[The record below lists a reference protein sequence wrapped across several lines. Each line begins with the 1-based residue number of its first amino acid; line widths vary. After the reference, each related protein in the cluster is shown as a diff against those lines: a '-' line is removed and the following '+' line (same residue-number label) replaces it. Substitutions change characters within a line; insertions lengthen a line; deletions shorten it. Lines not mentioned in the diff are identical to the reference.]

1 MSSIV
6 NVLIVDDS
14 AFMRKSLSIM
24 LESDPGIKIIGTA
37 RDGLDGYEK
46 AKALRPDVITMDVE
60 MPRMDGLTALEK
72 IMKECPTPV
81 LMVSSITTEGAEAT
95 LRAMDLGAVDFIPKQ
110 LSYVSLDIVKIKA
123 DLVEK
128 VKAIARSRSLS
139 RRLAS
144 IRGIAQRLQ
153 QPGQPGTA
161 PVGAAQGSLPQAQ
174 KTSPQIIF
182 KPSTIDFQ
190 IVALGISTGGPFSLQ
205 KIIPMLPKEFPLPIL
220 VVQHMPPK
228 FTKSLADRLNGMSQV
243 TVKEAEHGEP
253 IRPGTVYIAQGGF
266 HMKAVRTGIASPV
279 ISISEQPE
287 TTLHRPSV
295 DVMMESVVQAYNKN
309 VLGVIMTGMG
319 HDGLEGLKLIKS
331 RNGYCLAQNED
342 TCVVYGMPKSAVDA
356 GLADSIMP
364 LEQIPETLV
373 KLTSRR

>member
-1 MSSIV
+1 MASIV

-46 AKALRPDVITMDVE
+46 AMALRPDVITMDVE
-60 MPRMDGLTALEK
+60 MPRMDGLCALEK
-72 IMKECPTPV
+72 IMKDCPTPV

-95 LRAMDLGAVDFIPKQ
+95 LKAMDLGAVDFIPKQ
-110 LSYVSLDIVKIKA
+110 LSYVSLDIVKIKE

-153 QPGQPGTA
+153 PHSAST
-161 PVGAAQGSLPQAQ
+161 GAGSLAHKGPGEPHKGA
-174 KTSPQIIF
+174 SESIF
-182 KPSTIDFQ
+182 RPSSIDFS
-190 IVALGISTGGPFSLQ
+190 IVTLGISTGGPFSLQ
-205 KIIPMLPKEFPLPIL
+205 KIIPMLPKDFPLPIL

-228 FTKSLADRLNGMSQV
+228 FTKSLSDRLNSMSQIA
-243 TVKEAEHGEP
+243 VKEAEHGEP

-266 HMKAVRTGIASPV
+266 HMKAVRAGLSSCSIAITQEPA
-279 ISISEQPE
+279 

-295 DVMMESVVQAYNKN
+295 DVMMDSVVQAYGRNI
-309 VLGVIMTGMG
+309 LGVIMTGMG
-319 HDGLEGLKLIKS
+319 HDGLEGLKQIKA

-356 GLADSIMP
+356 GLADSIVP
-364 LEQIPETLV
+364 LEQIPESLV
-373 KLTSRR
+373 KLVARR

>member
-1 MSSIV
+1 MASTV

-24 LESDPGIKIIGTA
+24 LESDPGIKIIATA

-72 IMKECPTPV
+72 IMKDCPTPV

-128 VKAIARSRSLS
+128 VKAIARSRSLA

-144 IRGIAQRLQ
+144 IRGMAQRM
-153 QPGQPGTA
+153 QPGQTQAGLP
-161 PVGAAQGSLPQAQ
+161 GAAAAAAY
-174 KTSPQIIF
+174 KA
-182 KPSTIDFQ
+182 PSESVFRPSSIDFQ
-190 IVALGISTGGPFSLQ
+190 VVTLGISTGGPFSLQ
-205 KIIPMLPKEFPLPIL
+205 KIIPMLPKNFPLPIL

-228 FTKSLADRLNGMSQV
+228 FTKSLSDRLNSLSQIA
-243 TVKEAEHGEP
+243 VKEAEHGEP

-266 HMKAVRTGIASPV
+266 HMKAVRNGIAPPV
-279 ISISEQPE
+279 ISISEEPA

-295 DVMMESVVQAYNKN
+295 DVMMESAVQAFNKN

-331 RNGYCLAQNED
+331 RNGYCVAQNED

-356 GLADSIMP
+356 GLADSVVP
-364 LEQIPETLV
+364 LEQIPDVLV
-373 KLTSRR
+373 KLTARK

>member
-1 MSSIV
+1 MV

-72 IMKECPTPV
+72 IMKDCPAPV

-95 LRAMDLGAVDFIPKQ
+95 LKAMDLGAVDFIPKQ
-110 LSYVSLDIVKIKA
+110 LSYVSLDIVKIKE
-123 DLVEK
+123 DLIEK

-144 IRGIAQRLQ
+144 IRGIAQKLQ
-153 QPGQPGTA
+153 PAA
-161 PVGAAQGSLPQAQ
+161 PVAASKPGSE
-174 KTSPQIIF
+174 SVF
-182 KPSTIDFQ
+182 RPSSIDFQ
-190 IVALGISTGGPFSLQ
+190 VVALGISTGGPFSLQ

-220 VVQHMPPK
+220 IVQHMPPK
-228 FTKSLADRLNGMSQV
+228 FTKSLSDRLNGMSQI
-243 TVKEAEHGEP
+243 TVKEAEHGET
-253 IRPGTVYIAQGGF
+253 IRPGTAYIAQGGF
-266 HMKAVRTGIASPV
+266 HMKAVRSGASAPV
-279 ISISEQPE
+279 ISISEQPA

-295 DVMMESVVQAYNKN
+295 DVMMESAVQAYNRN

-319 HDGLEGLKLIKS
+319 HDGLEGLRLIKA

-356 GLADSIMP
+356 GLADSIVP
-364 LEQIPETLV
+364 LEQIPEALV
-373 KLTSRR
+373 KLTGRR

>member
-1 MSSIV
+1 MPPIV

-46 AKALRPDVITMDVE
+46 AMALRPDVITMDVE

-72 IMKECPTPV
+72 IMKDCPTPV
-81 LMVSSITTEGAEAT
+81 LMVSSITSEGAEAT
-95 LRAMDLGAVDFIPKQ
+95 LKAMDLGAVDFIPKQ
-110 LSYVSLDIVKIKA
+110 LSYVSLDIVKIKQ

-144 IRGIAQRLQ
+144 IRGIAQKL
-153 QPGQPGTA
+153 QPGTVA
-161 PVGAAQGSLPQAQ
+161 PAAAHKPSAD
-174 KTSPQIIF
+174 SIF
-182 KPSTIDFQ
+182 RPSTINFQ
-190 IVALGISTGGPFSLQ
+190 IVTLGISTGGPFSLQ
-205 KIIPMLPKEFPLPIL
+205 KIIPMLPKDFPLPIL

-228 FTKSLADRLNGMSQV
+228 FTKSLSDRLNSMSQI
-243 TVKEAEHGEP
+243 TVKEAENGEP
-253 IRPGTVYIAQGGF
+253 IRAGTVYIAQGGF
-266 HMKAVRTGIASPV
+266 HMKAVRSGISAPA
-279 ISISEQPE
+279 ISISAEPA
-287 TTLHRPSV
+287 TTLHHPSV
-295 DVMMESVVQAYNKN
+295 DVMMESAVQAYNKN

-331 RNGYCLAQNED
+331 RNGYCLAQNEE

-356 GLADSIMP
+356 GLADSILP
-364 LEQIPETLV
+364 LEQIPEALV
-373 KLTSRR
+373 KLTARK

>member
-1 MSSIV
+1 MSSTV

-46 AKALRPDVITMDVE
+46 VKALRPDVITMDVE

-72 IMKECPTPV
+72 IMKDCPTPV

-95 LRAMDLGAVDFIPKQ
+95 LKAMDLGAVDFIPKQ
-110 LSYVSLDIVKIKA
+110 LSYVSLDIVKIKH

-144 IRGIAQRLQ
+144 IRGNAQRMQ
-153 QPGQPGTA
+153 STA
-161 PVGAAQGSLPQAQ
+161 AGAGVQSA
-174 KTSPQIIF
+174 SPSRTQTVYS
-182 KPSTIDFQ
+182 PSTIDFQ
-190 IVALGISTGGPFSLQ
+190 IVTLGISTGGPFSLQ
-205 KIIPMLPKEFPLPIL
+205 KIIPMLPKNFPLPIL
-220 VVQHMPPK
+220 IVQHMPPK
-228 FTKSLADRLNGMSQV
+228 FTKSLSDRLDGMSQIA
-243 TVKEAEHGEP
+243 VKEAEHGEP
-253 IRPGTVYIAQGGF
+253 IRPGVVYIAQGGF
-266 HMKAVRTGIASPV
+266 HMKAVRTGISAPV
-279 ISISEQPE
+279 ISISEQPD

-295 DVMMESVVQAYNKN
+295 DVMMESAVQAYNKN

-319 HDGLEGLKLIKS
+319 HDGLDGLKLIKS

-356 GLADSIMP
+356 GLADSIVP
-364 LEQIPETLV
+364 LEQIPETIV
-373 KLTSRR
+373 KLVMRK

>member
-1 MSSIV
+1 MSSII

-46 AKALRPDVITMDVE
+46 AKSLRPDIITMDVE

-72 IMKECPTPV
+72 IMKDCPTPV

-95 LRAMDLGAVDFIPKQ
+95 LKAMDLGAVDFIPKQ
-110 LSYVSLDIVKIKA
+110 LSYVSLDIVKIKQE
-123 DLVEK
+123 LVEK

-139 RRLAS
+139 QRLAG
-144 IRGIAQRLQ
+144 IRGVAQRL
-153 QPGQPGTA
+153 A
-161 PVGAAQGSLPQAQ
+161 PPAAGASVSGPVKPAVQN
-174 KTSPQIIF
+174 IF
-182 KPSTIDFQ
+182 KSASVDFHV
-190 IVALGISTGGPFSLQ
+190 VALGVSTGGPFSLQ

-220 VVQHMPPK
+220 IVQHMPPK
-228 FTKSLADRLNGMSQV
+228 FTKSLSDRLNGMSQIA
-243 TVKEAEHGEP
+243 VKEAEHGEP
-253 IRPGTVYIAQGGF
+253 IKAGTVYIAQGGF
-266 HMKAVRTGIASPV
+266 HMKAVKNGLSTPTIG
-279 ISISEQPE
+279 ISEQPASS
-287 TTLHRPSV
+287 LHRPSV
-295 DVMMESVVQAYNKN
+295 DVMMESVVQAYGRN

-356 GLADSIMP
+356 GIADAIVP
-364 LEQIPETLV
+364 LENIPETMV
-373 KLTSRR
+373 KLVMRK